1 MGNDNEMGA
10 VVEVIITLDNGEELV
25 GNINMRDYKRFSD
38 YIEDHDNN
46 HIKLFQAKKNKGTI
60 TGGLKK
66 FLLIPK
72 SKICMY
78 EPFE

>member
-1 MGNDNEMGA
+1 MENGNEMGC
-10 VVEVIITLDNGEELV
+10 VIEVIITLDNGEELV
-25 GNINMRDYKRFSD
+25 GNINMINYKRFSD
-38 YIEDHDNN
+38 YIENHDTSY
-46 HIKLFQAKKNKGTI
+46 IKLFQAKKNKGAI